1 MRVLMLK
8 EALPTGG
15 AERQLALIMKYL
27 PADWERRVWTM
38 GGGPFVEIIERD
50 GQRVDVCRREARLDV
65 RPAAQLWR
73 LLLRWRPDV
82 VHSWDWMSSAAALP
96 LCLALRIPVVDATVR
111 NGIARRRRS
120 LPLRLVHAASA
131 RVVAN
136 SWAGL
141 DAWGVGTAR
150 GRVVYNGFDPERLA
164 LCAPREPDDT
174 TRRARCRR
182 AGGRRAPRTAGGL
195 RRGGG
200 EGRRSHGGDDRPH
213 DAAQGFRHADPRG
226 AAAGRR
232 RRRRGGRICRRVPA
246 AATGGAARAGASPW
260 RFVLLGDGPERPRL
274 EELAGDLVGR
284 GVVAFVDPGLE
295 VLPFLRDADV
305 GVLMSAEQLHRE
317 GCSNAIMEYMAS
329 GLPVVCSRGGGN
341 PELVADGATGYLVTA
356 GDARGL
362 AARLAGLAA
371 DPAGRARMGAA
382 GRSRLLEEFNVERM
396 IARLV
401 RVYDEVVTA

>member
-50 GQRVDVCRREARLDV
+50 GQRVDVCKREARLDV

-120 LPLRLVHAASA
+120 LPLRLVHAAST

-150 GRVVYNGFDPERLA
+150 GRVVYNGFDPERLP
-164 LCAPREPDDT
+164 LCSPRWSDATGDGTP
-174 TRRARCRR
+174 A
-182 AGGRRAPRTAGGL
+182 AGEADRDEAGE
-195 RRGGG
+195 RGGG
-200 EGRRSHGGDDRPH
+200 LTVAMTGRMMPH
-213 DAAQGFRHADPRG
+213 KDF
-226 AAAGRR
+226 
-232 RRRRGGRICRRVPA
+232 
-246 AATGGAARAGASPW
+246 ATVIRAARLLADGAAGASAAPAGVTSW
-260 RFVLLGDGPERPRL
+260 RFVLLGDGPERARL
-274 EELAGDLVGR
+274 VALAGDLVGR
-284 GVVAFVDPGLE
+284 GVVEFVDPGLE

-341 PELVADGATGYLVTA
+341 PELVADGVTGHLVTA
-356 GDARGL
+356 GDAHGL

-396 IARLV
+396 ITRLV